1 MCNLFPL
8 QARSH
13 GDAEAASAKPVPTPA
28 RSDQAP
34 PAAPA
39 APAECMA
46 AKVEPEAGYALFLE
60 LFANNIYQKIKD
72 TFLRAAFKSKMI
84 YLT

>member
-60 LFANNIYQKIKD
+60 LFANNILYI
-72 TFLRAAFKSKMI
+72 SKNQRHFSKGSVQM
-84 YLT
+84 